1 MRKDVCFTVIA
12 LTWVLSAILASPLA
26 IFREYGSFTLE
37 PGHTIQVYAVT
48 HLQHHVS
55 ESNVCTDRS
64 PHFPPHS
71 FPLIFLVLLTSV
83 TLPPL
88 SSHPSFLLSLHPFLS
103 KLLFPSL
110 FLLFI
115 IPASPVTAIKCKLCQ
130 NSDLVAK
137 RIQWKKSFFLVTFLK
152 LLIIYHI
159 ILITFGL
166 EQTLSCHFV
175 WTSHLLGIPKGKRKK
190 NVAQK
195 NCNGKMRLHL

>member
-55 ESNVCTDRS
+55 ESNICTDRP

-71 FPLIFLVLLTSV
+71 FPLIFLVLLTSL

-88 SSHPSFLLSLHPFLS
+88 LSHPSFLLF
-103 KLLFPSL
+103 FPYIHS
-110 FLLFI
+110 
-115 IPASPVTAIKCKLCQ
+115 SP
-130 NSDLVAK
+130 NSCFPPY
-137 RIQWKKSFFLVTFLK
+137 S
-152 LLIIYHI
+152 YC
-159 ILITFGL
+159 
-166 EQTLSCHFV
+166 S
-175 WTSHLLGIPKGKRKK
+175 
-190 NVAQK
+190 
-195 NCNGKMRLHL
+195 